1 MLKKIIALVLCLF
14 ASIASFASEAPG
26 VASETEFKFIN
37 NLSYHRSMFDAMP
50 SVDYLKIPFG
60 TAPAQVGGQDQDS
73 LEEPSTYG
81 VPWAFRMIDGG
92 SVWVLD
98 SLNHELKL
106 FKADGSLEKSVSIAS
121 YGQMVVDFAVSAD
134 GSFAFLDNVAGYIN
148 VVGADGEVKQ
158 MIEGFNGARAIEFSK
173 NGDLLVSH
181 PVMQAVLRFGADGEL
196 KEQLVGDQ
204 GLSLYADANERLFGL
219 EIEELEA
226 DFYLRTVA
234 SPTETVVLHKLP
246 YEAKQPGVSWAGGE
260 ILGLDAA
267 GNVYLCLVA
276 CHEEGHIFRERLYR
290 FSPEGKLL
298 GELDILT
305 IPHLAPDLPR
315 KRVVCPDGRVM
326 GFYPTED
333 NFVLCTYTIP

>member
-1 MLKKIIALVLCLF
+1 MLKKLSVLVICLF
-14 ASIASFASEAPG
+14 VSVAGLAVEDAGI
-26 VASETEFKFIN
+26 ASETEFKFIN
-37 NLSYHRSMFDAMP
+37 NLSYHRSMFDATP

-60 TAPAQVGGQDQDS
+60 TATAQVGGQDQDS
-73 LEEPSTYG
+73 LEEPFTYG
-81 VPWAFRMIDGG
+81 VPWAFRMVDGG

-106 FKADGSLEKSVSIAS
+106 FKADGNVEKSVSIAS
-121 YGQMVVDFAVSAD
+121 YGQKIIDFAVAPD

-148 VVGADGEVKQ
+148 VVGADGEVKNV
-158 MIEGFNGARAIEFSK
+158 IEGFSGARAIEFSR

-181 PVMQAVLRFGADGEL
+181 PVMQAVLSFGADGEL
-196 KEQLVGDQ
+196 KEQFVGDQ
-204 GLSLYADANERLFGL
+204 GLSLFADSSERLFGL
-219 EIEELEA
+219 EIEELNA

-234 SPTETVVLHKLP
+234 SPAEILVLAKLP
-246 YEAKQPGVSWAGGE
+246 YAEKHEGVSWAGGE
-260 ILGLDAA
+260 VLGLDAA

-290 FSPEGKLL
+290 FSPEGQLL

-333 NFVLCTYTIP
+333 HFVLCTYTIP